1 MRRAAMYY
9 LPIDLS
15 SQCGMRLAFLLIV
28 RAIVGA
34 AINRGG
40 EIVKFKKSAIAAAIV
55 GGALGLAANFVG
67 AKENIHSR
75 RGLPTD
81 RYPVTIGDD
90 SSLAPGVPGVTE
102 ENTSDMTADEVRKV
116 QQALAAEG
124 YDPGRSDGAMT
135 NDTRAAIRE
144 FQKDNGIVMTG
155 GLDAKTAMRLGIEFS
170 RSSG

>member
-1 MRRAAMYY
+1 MK
-9 LPIDLS
+9 LK
-15 SQCGMRLAFLLIV
+15 
-28 RAIVGA
+28 
-34 AINRGG
+34 
-40 EIVKFKKSAIAAAIV
+40 KFTIAAAIV
-55 GGALGLAANFVG
+55 GGAVGLVANSVG
-67 AKENIHSR
+67 AKDNIHSR
-75 RGLPTD
+75 RELPTD

-102 ENTSDMTADEVRKV
+102 ENTSDMTTDEVRRV

-144 FQKDNGIVMTG
+144 FQKDNGIVITG
-155 GLDAKTAMRLGIEFS
+155 GLDAKTAARLGIEFS

>member
-1 MRRAAMYY
+1 M
-9 LPIDLS
+9 
-15 SQCGMRLAFLLIV
+15 
-28 RAIVGA
+28 
-34 AINRGG
+34 
-40 EIVKFKKSAIAAAIV
+40 KFKKFTIAAAIV
-55 GGALGLAANFVG
+55 GGAVGLAANSVG
-67 AKENIHSR
+67 AKDNIHSR
-75 RGLPTD
+75 RELPTD

-102 ENTSDMTADEVRKV
+102 ENTSDMTTDEVRRV
-116 QQALAAEG
+116 QQALAADG

-155 GLDAKTAMRLGIEFS
+155 SIDSKTAARLGIEFS